1 MQVQELATRHGI
13 PVEKVLGTLEETGIS
28 GLKAES
34 NLSDSDVS
42 KLERLLPPRRVR
54 TTSAGSAVKVLRPS
68 QAGAVVRRQ
77 TPTRG
82 SSEQHEGAGQTERA
96 EGKPGDKAA
105 GKAGRSSGG
114 AKSEGRRTQA
124 ESKARSLLRAKRLR
138 ESGIT
143 RKKHEA
149 EAPPEEAAVEAVA
162 TPAEPQVQ
170 EVKPEPVEAKPEPAK
185 VEAKAPAKEAP
196 KSEKP
201 KPSKKTQKKD
211 AKPQAKEKRK
221 GEAEATEKEE
231 GGAAPNGEADTKG
244 SPAAPP
250 KEGEV
255 KKKKGG
261 KGKRAK
267 QEELIEARTERE
279 SRAHE
284 RKVLASI
291 LGQKKGKKQQYKRT
305 KRERFAASQ
314 EALREEEARQATTL
328 QIHEATTVAD
338 VAHGL
343 GVNPSEILKIL
354 LDLGRIITV
363 NQTLDQ
369 ESIELIADEFGFEIE
384 RVNLMDVNPFEEFED
399 EEVDEATLV
408 ARPPVVTV
416 MGHVDHGKTKLMDAI
431 RSADVASGEA
441 GGITQHIGAYY
452 VALEQGPICF
462 LDTPGHEAF
471 TAMRARGAMV
481 TDVVVLVVAADDG
494 VMPQT
499 KEAIAHARA
508 AGVPILVAIN
518 KIDVPGAN
526 VDRVKQQLAEADL
539 IPEDWGG
546 KTPTAEI
553 SALKKVGIEE
563 LVDLIH
569 LQAELLELKASES
582 KRPKGTVV
590 EARLEQG
597 RGVVTTALIQDGTL
611 RIGDAIV
618 AGVHSGKVRAL
629 MNDHGQRVDEA
640 KPGMPVAIMGLSGA
654 PVAGDELRGVPDE
667 RTARD
672 LAAKLQ
678 QIQRDREMA
687 KMRHVTLENLFAQIE
702 EGSIKDLNLIV
713 KADVQGSAE
722 AVCESL
728 MGIESSKVKV
738 NILHRGVGAVSESDI
753 MLASASEAIV
763 LAFNVPVPQDVA
775 PIRDQEGVDVR
786 TYNVIYDAIEDIK
799 KAMLGLLEDER
810 REVVLGHFEVLKIFR
825 SSKAGLVIGGMVTSG
840 RLVKGAKV
848 RVIRDERIAFDGKL
862 ETLRRFKDDV
872 SEVTEGLECGVG
884 IENFQDLREHDIL
897 ECYQMESVAATL

>member
-1 MQVQELATRHGI
+1 
-13 PVEKVLGTLEETGIS
+13 
-28 GLKAES
+28 
-34 NLSDSDVS
+34 
-42 KLERLLPPRRVR
+42 
-54 TTSAGSAVKVLRPS
+54 
-68 QAGAVVRRQ
+68 
-77 TPTRG
+77 
-82 SSEQHEGAGQTERA
+82 
-96 EGKPGDKAA
+96 
-105 GKAGRSSGG
+105 
-114 AKSEGRRTQA
+114 
-124 ESKARSLLRAKRLR
+124 
-138 ESGIT
+138 
-143 RKKHEA
+143 
-149 EAPPEEAAVEAVA
+149 
-162 TPAEPQVQ
+162 
-170 EVKPEPVEAKPEPAK
+170 
-185 VEAKAPAKEAP
+185 
-196 KSEKP
+196 
-201 KPSKKTQKKD
+201 
-211 AKPQAKEKRK
+211 
-221 GEAEATEKEE
+221 
-231 GGAAPNGEADTKG
+231 
-244 SPAAPP
+244 
-250 KEGEV
+250 
-255 KKKKGG
+255 
-261 KGKRAK
+261 
-267 QEELIEARTERE
+267 
-279 SRAHE
+279 
-284 RKVLASI
+284 
-291 LGQKKGKKQQYKRT
+291 
-305 KRERFAASQ
+305 
-314 EALREEEARQATTL
+314 
-328 QIHEATTVAD
+328 
-338 VAHGL
+338 
-343 GVNPSEILKIL
+343 
-354 LDLGRIITV
+354 
-363 NQTLDQ
+363 
-369 ESIELIADEFGFEIE
+369 
-384 RVNLMDVNPFEEFED
+384 
-399 EEVDEATLV
+399 
-408 ARPPVVTV
+408 
-416 MGHVDHGKTKLMDAI
+416 
-431 RSADVASGEA
+431 
-441 GGITQHIGAYY
+441 
-452 VALEQGPICF
+452 
-462 LDTPGHEAF
+462 
-471 TAMRARGAMV
+471 
-481 TDVVVLVVAADDG
+481 AADDG